1 MPPLTP
7 VVLEQIAEMKRLSQV
22 LTAQC
27 DALARG
33 ESPQHHLAMID
44 SLGGRVAERSRQ
56 VRMNLQLIRGR
67 PDVAGR
73 GDAWIYERPA

>member
-7 VVLEQIAEMKRLSQV
+7 VVLEQIAEMKRLAQV

-33 ESPQHHLAMID
+33 ESPQHHLAMAE
-44 SLGGRVAERSRQ
+44 SLLGRIAERHRS
-56 VRMNLQLIRGR
+56 VRMHVQMVRGLADEKHR
-67 PDVAGR
+67 GEGWIWEGR
-73 GDAWIYERPA
+73 K